1 MLDILMELPILYDNF
16 KSFEKDAVVNVEV
29 GMKHAFLSG
38 VSGFENGR
46 EDIQYINIYSKR
58 QNINSISITDTNK
71 SKRDIW
77 QSFIYN
83 GYNKD
88 KKVHVYLLRFQLP
101 VNQNSVSIISNS
113 YIVIDIKSHTY
124 YAHLQVFNSPNFLIK
139 RVTEKNEQ
147 VLIKNELEN
156 IPNLVNKL
164 KQEAIKY
171 NNDIKNEAA
180 TNNYVSK
187 RYMQIFNDYVR
198 QAQNMGLKN
207 ANQKDMY
214 FLYRYVNQTTIIPK
228 NQVYN
233 FKVVN
238 NELVFCHDNGAE
250 RVFDINNN
258 SSEIKLRVYLELG
271 ANNVDSMWKIDYD
284 ASKPL
289 QIITTKLYK
298 YTYINGKKYYITEK
312 KHEHSFKPDYFIN
325 SDNYLTALQTVRDL
339 LPNEYVVYNNQLLG
353 WVYKQ

>member
-1 MLDILMELPILYDNF
+1 MTKKLLSLISGLLIIFLSISSLYAKDIEMDARYFDGATYLYDNF

-101 VNQNSVSIISNS
+101 INQNSVSIISNS

-147 VLIKNELEN
+147 VLIKR
-156 IPNLVNKL
+156 IRKHT
-164 KQEAIKY
+164 K
-171 NNDIKNEAA
+171 
-180 TNNYVSK
+180 
-187 RYMQIFNDYVR
+187 F
-198 QAQNMGLKN
+198 
-207 ANQKDMY
+207 
-214 FLYRYVNQTTIIPK
+214 
-228 NQVYN
+228 
-233 FKVVN
+233 
-238 NELVFCHDNGAE
+238 
-250 RVFDINNN
+250 
-258 SSEIKLRVYLELG
+258 SE
-271 ANNVDSMWKIDYD
+271 
-284 ASKPL
+284 
-289 QIITTKLYK
+289 
-298 YTYINGKKYYITEK
+298 
-312 KHEHSFKPDYFIN
+312 
-325 SDNYLTALQTVRDL
+325 
-339 LPNEYVVYNNQLLG
+339 
-353 WVYKQ
+353 